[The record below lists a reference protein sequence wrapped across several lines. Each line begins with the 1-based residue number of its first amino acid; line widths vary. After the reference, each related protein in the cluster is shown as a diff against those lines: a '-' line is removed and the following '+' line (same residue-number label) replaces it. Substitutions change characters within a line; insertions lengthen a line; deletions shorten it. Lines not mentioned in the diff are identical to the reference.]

1 MKNKKAWLRIVEAF
15 LAVLIITSVLL
26 TVIVNQP
33 RESQSEEIHN
43 MQRLILQQIALDDS
57 LRADVLIGEETNIKN
72 IKDFVNGMKPALWN
86 FEIEICKIED
96 ACGMTVFPEE
106 AVGKEIYAEEI
117 LISSTPEKYDSDS
130 IKKLKLF
137 VWIK

>member
-96 ACGMTVFPEE
+96 TCGMTVFPEE

>member
-1 MKNKKAWLRIVEAF
+1 MMKNKKAWLRIVEAF

-57 LRADVLIGEETNIKN
+57 LRADVLSGVKTNIEK
-72 IKDFVNGMKPALWN
+72 FVNGMKPALWN
-86 FEIEICKIED
+86 SEIEICEIED

>member
-57 LRADVLIGEETNIKN
+57 LRADVLSGVKTNIEK
-72 IKDFVNGMKPALWN
+72 FVNGMKPALWN
-86 FEIEICKIED
+86 SEIEICKIED
-96 ACGMTVFPEE
+96 ACGMKVFPEE

>member
-1 MKNKKAWLRIVEAF
+1 MMKNKKAWLRIVEAF

-57 LRADVLIGEETNIKN
+57 LRADVLIGVKTNIEK
-72 IKDFVNGMKPALWN
+72 FVNGMKPALWN
-86 FEIEICKIED
+86 SEIEICEIED

>member
-57 LRADVLIGEETNIKN
+57 LRADVLIGEETNIEK
-72 IKDFVNGMKPALWN
+72 FVNGMKPALWN
-86 FEIEICKIED
+86 SEIEICEIED